1 MLHVTDSQTDRHSDA
16 NKLEPEQLGF
26 LEPVKLGFSNNCSF
40 GVPQNAQELVALL
53 AVGGDKAQCLFTNRH
68 EYQKAADDE
77 AGR

>member
-40 GVPQNAQELVALL
+40 GVSMVQHQPQLSCIE
-53 AVGGDKAQCLFTNRH
+53 
-68 EYQKAADDE
+68 QKQTMCEHWLDGE
-77 AGR
+77 PRGSPI